1 MIFAR
6 EGVGVY
12 AGDEVVVERDGLH
25 SVGDHLGGDRLELV
39 EGDVHRVDVQLRFS
53 IKIIADIFNFILM
66 DIQPV
71 ERPSIFRFERELRF
85 K

>member
-39 EGDVHRVDVQLRFS
+39 EGDVHRVNLQLLLSVKVVADVFY
-53 IKIIADIFNFILM
+53 FILV
-66 DIQPV
+66 DI
-71 ERPSIFRFERELRF
+71 
-85 K
+85 

>member
-39 EGDVHRVDVQLRFS
+39 EGDVHRVDVELVLLVEVVP
-53 IKIIADIFNFILM
+53 DLLDLILM
-66 DIQPV
+66 NIQPV
-71 ERPSIFRFERELRF
+71 QGP
-85 K
+85 

>member
-6 EGVGVY
+6 ECVGVY

-39 EGDVHRVDVQLRFS
+39 EGDVHRVDVELVLLVEVVP
-53 IKIIADIFNFILM
+53 DLLDLILM
-66 DIQPV
+66 NIQPV
-71 ERPSIFRFERELRF
+71 QGP
-85 K
+85 

>member
-25 SVGDHLGGDRLELV
+25 SVGDHLGRDRLELV
-39 EGDVHRVDVQLRFS
+39 EGDVHRVDVELVLLVEVVP
-53 IKIIADIFNFILM
+53 DLLDLILM
-66 DIQPV
+66 NIQPV
-71 ERPSIFRFERELRF
+71 QGP
-85 K
+85 

>member
-1 MIFAR
+1 MVFAR

-39 EGDVHRVDVQLRFS
+39 EGDVHCVDVELVLLVEVVP
-53 IKIIADIFNFILM
+53 DLLDLILM
-66 DIQPV
+66 NIQPV
-71 ERPSIFRFERELRF
+71 QGP
-85 K
+85 

>member
-39 EGDVHRVDVQLRFS
+39 EGDVHRVDVQLVLLVEVVP
-53 IKIIADIFNFILM
+53 DLLDLILM
-66 DIQPV
+66 NIQPV
-71 ERPSIFRFERELRF
+71 QGP
-85 K
+85 

>member
-25 SVGDHLGGDRLELV
+25 PVGDHLGGDRLELV
-39 EGDVHRVDVQLRFS
+39 EGDVHRVNLQLLLS
-53 IKIIADIFNFILM
+53 VKVVADIFYFILV
-66 DIQPV
+66 DI
-71 ERPSIFRFERELRF
+71 
-85 K
+85 

>member
-1 MIFAR
+1 MIFAG

-39 EGDVHRVDVQLRFS
+39 EGDVHRVDVQLVLLVEVVP
-53 IKIIADIFNFILM
+53 DLLDLILM
-66 DIQPV
+66 NIQPV
-71 ERPSIFRFERELRF
+71 QGP
-85 K
+85 

>member
-1 MIFAR
+1 MVFAR

-39 EGDVHRVDVQLRFS
+39 EGDVHRVDVELVLLVEVVP
-53 IKIIADIFNFILM
+53 DLLDLILM
-66 DIQPV
+66 NIQPV
-71 ERPSIFRFERELRF
+71 QGP
-85 K
+85 

>member
-25 SVGDHLGGDRLELV
+25 PVGDHLGGDRLELV
-39 EGDVHRVDVQLRFS
+39 EGDVHRVDVELVLLVEVVP
-53 IKIIADIFNFILM
+53 DLLDLILM
-66 DIQPV
+66 NIQPV
-71 ERPSIFRFERELRF
+71 QGP
-85 K
+85 